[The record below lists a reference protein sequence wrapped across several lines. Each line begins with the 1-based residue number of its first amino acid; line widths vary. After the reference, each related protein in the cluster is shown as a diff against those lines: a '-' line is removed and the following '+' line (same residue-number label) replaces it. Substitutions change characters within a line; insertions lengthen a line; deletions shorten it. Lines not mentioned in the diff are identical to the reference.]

1 MVHAPVFQLLAD
13 CLFSRTMRSALVEDQ
28 KRKSPPGALGGIVD
42 LLGRWRL
49 RWKVAAVLALPVF
62 VAAVLA
68 ASRIQHQLA
77 EAADFRSAVQA
88 AQVVPVAVET
98 GSAVDTLA
106 VTRISGGE
114 PAQGRA
120 QVDAAI
126 DDLTRLLD
134 GSVDAGAEFEPALTA
149 MGELRDRLLIAEP
162 PADLAERVES
172 VHVAL
177 LAALTRAASS
187 GTDLDVDQFTEQFND
202 AWDARR
208 ALTNQ
213 RLLIATVADDYEGR
227 VRVTLPLG
235 AEAAAIERLVAA
247 GVDSPDLTLVVE
259 SNQLRQSLFLDG
271 FATEQPDRLRD
282 SLAASAE
289 HYDALLGR
297 LAADLVDRAQIR
309 AGDAEAAALR
319 DTAWVIG
326 ALLAALTFALLVAQ
340 SLIVPVRRLREGAL
354 RTARRELPAAL
365 ERIRTGESS
374 PEHEGRATVAL
385 GTGEELD
392 ELAEAI
398 DQLHGQAIRLA
409 GEQAA
414 TRRQVNDMFETLSRR
429 NRALIDQQLGLIEEL
444 EHDEADPTRLH
455 SLFRLDHLVTRMRRN
470 GNNLLVL
477 AGTKV
482 RRNRTLPVGLAEVL
496 QAAMSEVEDFQ
507 RVRLRSSTDI
517 GIAGPVAPDV
527 VHLFAELLDNAL
539 RFSSPERS
547 VDLTVADATTGGLV
561 LEVVDFG
568 LGMADADMAHAN
580 RTLATGGSIGVE
592 TARRMG
598 LFVVGRLADRH
609 RITVTLRR
617 TDPETVR
624 GGVTAAVRIP
634 LDALVLEPAAQT
646 TRVRGVG
653 TTVLRPA
660 GEERPPMNHAPRPTL
675 PRRVRNDEPRPGPMT
690 SARPARVRDPEH
702 IRSGLT
708 QLRSGVDRARQRG
721 GGYDDPA
728 GLGR

>member
-1 MVHAPVFQLLAD
+1 M
-13 CLFSRTMRSALVEDQ
+13 EDQ
-28 KRKSPPGALGGIVD
+28 KRKSPLGALGGIVD
-42 LLGRWRL
+42 RLGRWRL
-49 RWKVAAVLALPVF
+49 RWKVAAVLALPVCI
-62 VAAVLA
+62 AAVLA
-68 ASRIQHQLA
+68 ASRIEHQLA
-77 EAADFRSAVQA
+77 EAADFRSAVRV

-98 GSAVDTLA
+98 GSAIDTLA
-106 VTRISGGE
+106 VTTISGAD
-114 PAQGRA
+114 PTKGRA
-120 QVDAAI
+120 EVDAAI
-126 DDLTRLLD
+126 AELTRLLD
-134 GSVDAGAEFEPALTA
+134 GSVDARAEFEPALTA
-149 MGELRDRLLIAEP
+149 MADLRDRLSIAAAPE
-162 PADLAERVES
+162 DLADRVES

-177 LAALTRAASS
+177 LAALTGAAGS
-187 GTDLDVDQFTEQFND
+187 GTDLGIGQFTERFDD

-213 RLLIATVADDYEGR
+213 RILAGTVADDDEGR

-235 AEAAAIERLVAA
+235 AEAAAIERLVAT
-247 GVDSPDLTLVVE
+247 GVDSADLTLVAE
-259 SNQLRQSLFLDG
+259 SNRLRQDLFLDG
-271 FATEQPDRLRD
+271 VATERPGRLRD
-282 SLAASAE
+282 SLATSAE
-289 HYDALLGR
+289 HYDALLGG
-297 LAADLVDRAQIR
+297 LAADLVDRAQAR
-309 AGDAEAAALR
+309 AGDTEAAALR

-340 SLIVPVRRLREGAL
+340 SLIIPVRRLREGAL

-374 PEHEGRATVAL
+374 PEHEAKASVAL

-409 GEQAA
+409 GEQAE

-444 EHDEADPTRLH
+444 EHDEADPTRLR

-482 RRNRTLPVGLAEVL
+482 RRNRTAPVDLAEVL
-496 QAAMSEVEDFQ
+496 QAAMSEVEEFH
-507 RVRLRSSTDI
+507 RVRLRSDTDI
-517 GIAGPVAPDV
+517 AIAGPVAPDV
-527 VHLFAELLDNAL
+527 VHLLAELIDNAL
-539 RFSSPERS
+539 RFSSPES
-547 VDLTVADATTGGLV
+547 AVELTVTDATTGGLV
-561 LEVVDFG
+561 LEVVDTG
-568 LGMADADMAHAN
+568 IGMADADVAHAN
-580 RTLATGGSIGVE
+580 RMLATGGSIGVE

-598 LFVVGRLADRH
+598 LFVVGRLANRH

-634 LDALVLEPAAQT
+634 IDALVLEPAVPTA
-646 TRVRGVG
+646 RGRGAG
-653 TTVLRPA
+653 TTVLRHA
-660 GEERPPMNHAPRPTL
+660 GEEHTPMNRAPRPSL
-675 PRRVRNDEPRPGPMT
+675 PRRVRNGEPQPGHTAPD
-690 SARPARVRDPEH
+690 RPARVRDPEH
-702 IRSGLT
+702 IRNGLT
-708 QLRSGVDRARQRG
+708 QLRSGVDRARHR

>member
-1 MVHAPVFQLLAD
+1 M
-13 CLFSRTMRSALVEDQ
+13 EDQ

-49 RWKVAAVLALPVF
+49 RRKVAAVLALPVCI
-62 VAAVLA
+62 AAVLA
-68 ASRIQHQLA
+68 ASRIQYQLA
-77 EAADFRSAVQA
+77 EAADFRSAVEA
-88 AQVVPVAVET
+88 ARIVPVAVET
-98 GSAVDTLA
+98 GSAIDTLA
-106 VTRISGGE
+106 VTRISGGDTTRE
-114 PAQGRA
+114 RA
-120 QVDAAI
+120 AADDAIAG
-126 DDLTRLLD
+126 LTRLLD
-134 GSVDAGAEFEPALTA
+134 GSAHARAEFEPALTA

-162 PADLAERVES
+162 PTDLADRVES

-187 GTDLDVDQFTEQFND
+187 GTDLNVDQFTAQFNS
-202 AWDARR
+202 AWEARR
-208 ALTNQ
+208 ALTSQ
-213 RLLIATVADDYEGR
+213 RILFDAVTDIADNADAV
-227 VRVTLPLG
+227 VRVTFPMG
-235 AEAAAIERLVAA
+235 AEAAAIDRLVSA
-247 GVDSPDLTLVVE
+247 GVESPDLTLVAT
-259 SNQLRQSLFLDG
+259 SNDLRRELFLG
-271 FATEQPDRLRD
+271 RSVAEQTDLLRD
-282 SLAASAE
+282 ALTASAE
-289 HYDALLGR
+289 NYDALLGQ
-297 LAADLVDRAQIR
+297 LAADLVDRAQVR

-365 ERIRTGESS
+365 ERIRTGESG
-374 PEHEGRATVAL
+374 PEQEAKASVAL

-392 ELAEAI
+392 ELAQAI

-409 GEQAA
+409 GEQAE

-444 EHDEADPTRLH
+444 ERDEADPTRLR

-482 RRNRTLPVGLAEVL
+482 RRNRTAPVDLAEVL
-496 QAAMSEVEDFQ
+496 QAAMSEVEDFH
-507 RVRLRSSTDI
+507 RVRLRSGTEIDI
-517 GIAGPVAPDV
+517 VGTVAPDV
-527 VHLFAELLDNAL
+527 VHLLAELLDNAL
-539 RFSSPERS
+539 RFSSPESR

-561 LEVVDFG
+561 LEIVDSG
-568 LGMADADMAHAN
+568 IGMADADMAHAN

-598 LFVVGRLADRH
+598 LFVVGRLANRH
-609 RITVTLRR
+609 RISVTLRR

-634 LDALVLEPAAQT
+634 IGVLVLRPVAQNA
-646 TRVRGVG
+646 RAHGAG
-653 TTVLRPA
+653 MAVLRPA
-660 GEERPPMNHAPRPTL
+660 GVEHVARNHGPRPTL
-675 PRRVRNDEPRPGPMT
+675 PRRVRNGEPQPEPAV
-690 SARPARVRDPEH
+690 SDRPARVRDPEH

-721 GGYDDPA
+721 GYDDSTGP
-728 GLGR
+728 GR